1 MLDSANL
8 EKLGVPSL
16 TIVTAPFEI
25 AAKTVARSQ
34 GLPDLPLLIVP
45 HDYLEESEAD
55 IRAKL
60 EPHLDTIVHALLG
73 I

>member
-8 EKLGVPSL
+8 EKMGIPSL
-16 TIVTAPFEI
+16 TIVTAPFET

-34 GLPDLPLLIVP
+34 GLPDLPLLIIP
-45 HDYLEESEAD
+45 HDYLEESEAE

-60 EPHLDTIVHALLG
+60 EPHLDHIVHSLFGL
-73 I
+73 